1 MCAFNLLYSF
11 IGTIL
16 QKTRE
21 LFNISTTDECRL
33 WCCNFKKDSS
43 CYNTLS
49 DLEET
54 VAGVCSSE
62 KEDMYFML
70 ESALNLVYLLY
81 NQIALYST
89 FVLISHLY

>member
-1 MCAFNLLYSF
+1 MCALNLLYLF
-11 IGTIL
+11 IDTVL

-33 WCCNFKKDSS
+33 WHWKMG
-43 CYNTLS
+43 YNTLS

-54 VAGVCSSE
+54 VAGFCSSE
-62 KEDMYFML
+62 KDNDVYFML

-81 NQIALYST
+81 NQTTLYYT
-89 FVLISHLY
+89 FVLISH

>member
-1 MCAFNLLYSF
+1 MCTLNLLYSF
-11 IGTIL
+11 IGTVL

-33 WCCNFKKDSS
+33 WHLNITKDSFV
-43 CYNTLS
+43 YDILS

-62 KEDMYFML
+62 KEDNMYFML
-70 ESALNLVYLLY
+70 ESALNNKMV
-81 NQIALYST
+81 
-89 FVLISHLY
+89 